1 MLPSE
6 RLRDKLITLD
16 GKAYGAY
23 KTIAGEYRFPTF
35 VLYVDHVQQDPFATP
50 SLVRVRMDMAECQFP
65 PSLWS
70 NRVRKMALEDFIT
83 RQVHSAIRRFV
94 KGHRGTGRSGMI
106 TVDVGGQ
113 EVLPR
118 TSCFVHEDYVE
129 VRLSVGLPGDG
140 RRIQAKEAA
149 AMFFEELPK
158 IVEASLVYANLD
170 ARAAE
175 RHVSVVEDQE
185 SLRAQLPERGLVAFV
200 ADDSVLPRESGVSDR
215 PLRHPRVVRFISPEE
230 LRCTLHAPNRG
241 QVSGMGIPRGVTLIV
256 GGGYHGKSTL
266 LQALQRSVYPHIPGD
281 GREYVVT
288 VRDAVKIRAE
298 DGRRIEKVDI
308 SPFISNLPFGEDTT
322 AFCTEN
328 ASGSTSQAANIVEAL
343 EAGTSL
349 LLMDEDT
356 CATNFMI
363 RDEMMQRLVPKEKE
377 PITPFIDQVRRLYE
391 EHGVST
397 ILVMGG
403 SGDYFEVADV
413 VIMMDSYRAK
423 VVTAEAKRI
432 ASERQ
437 DRRIPEGPGR
447 FGPIRPRI
455 PLAEGFNPYRGK
467 RVRVEAK
474 GLHTLLFGREA
485 IDLGALEQLV
495 DESQTRAI
503 GEAIVYA
510 LEKGY
515 FDGESSL
522 GEILDRL
529 EEDIRAHG
537 LEVISPWKG
546 GHPGDYALPRRQE
559 IAAAINRLRTLQV
572 RQR

>member
-16 GKAYGAY
+16 GKGYGAY

-118 TSCFVHEDYVE
+118 TSCIVHEDYVE
-129 VRLSVGLPGDG
+129 VRLSMGLPGDG

-175 RHVSVVEDQE
+175 RHVNVVEDQE
-185 SLRAQLPERGLVAFV
+185 ALRAQLPERGLVAFV

-413 VIMMDSYRAK
+413 VVMMDSYRAK

-474 GLHTLLFGREA
+474 GLHTLLFGREV

-529 EEDIRAHG
+529 EEDIRAQG

>member
-16 GKAYGAY
+16 GKGYGAY

-50 SLVRVRMDMAECQFP
+50 SLIRVRMDMAECQFP

-118 TSCFVHEDYVE
+118 TSCIVHEDYVE
-129 VRLSVGLPGDG
+129 VRLSMGLPGDG

-175 RHVSVVEDQE
+175 RHVNVVEDQE
-185 SLRAQLPERGLVAFV
+185 ALRAQLPERGLVAFV

-403 SGDYFEVADV
+403 YGDYFEVADV
-413 VIMMDSYRAK
+413 VVMMDSYRAK

-474 GLHTLLFGREA
+474 GLHTLLFGREV

-529 EEDIRAHG
+529 EEDIRAQG

>member
-16 GKAYGAY
+16 GKGYTAY

-35 VLYVDHVQQDPFATP
+35 VLYIDHVQQDPFATP

-65 PSLWS
+65 PHLWS

-118 TSCFVHEDYVE
+118 TSCLVHEDYVE
-129 VRLSVGLPGDG
+129 VRLSMGLPGDG
-140 RRIQAKEAA
+140 RRIQAKEAM

-158 IVEASLVYANLD
+158 IVEASLVYRNLD
-170 ARAAE
+170 PRAAE
-175 RHVSVVEDQE
+175 RHVNVVEDQE
-185 SLRAQLPERGLVAFV
+185 ALREQLPERGLVAFV

-215 PLRHPRVVRFISPEE
+215 PLRHSRVVRFTSPEE

-241 QVSGMGIPRGVTLIV
+241 QISGMGIPRGVTLIV

-266 LQALQRSVYPHIPGD
+266 LQALQRAVYPHIPGD

-322 AFCTEN
+322 SFCTEN
-328 ASGSTSQAANIVEAL
+328 ASGSTSQAANIMEAL

-391 EHGVST
+391 EYGVST

-413 VIMMDSYRAK
+413 VIMMDCYRAR

-437 DRRIPEGPGR
+437 DRRVPEGPER
-447 FGPIRPRI
+447 LGPIRARV

-474 GLHTLLFGREA
+474 GLRTLLFGREV
-485 IDLGALEQLV
+485 IDLWALEQLV

-503 GEAIVYA
+503 GEVIVYA

-522 GEILDRL
+522 GEILDRI
-529 EEDIRAHG
+529 EEDIQTHG
-537 LEVISPWKG
+537 LEVISPWK
-546 GHPGDYALPRRQE
+546 
-559 IAAAINRLRTLQV
+559 
-572 RQR
+572 